1 MIHETK
7 KEIAKF
13 SLIGANKGRQVRYAM
28 NEYVDGVAVGESYTD
43 YDVIKDE
50 DIAVVSKSIPLA
62 HCNKA
67 KSISKL
73 IKGNNEHLDEIR
85 NLDSKIAEKEAK
97 KKVKK

>member
-1 MIHETK
+1 MEHETK
-7 KEIAKF
+7 KEIKKF
-13 SLIGANKGRQVRYAM
+13 SLIGANKGKQVRYEI
-28 NEYVDGVAVGESYTD
+28 NEYVDGVLFGESETVYEE
-43 YDVIKDE
+43 IKDE
-50 DIAVVSKSIPLA
+50 DIAVVSNVVPLA